1 MRAFTFVV
9 SALALTSAIACE
21 NARDQQKKVDE
32 AQAEADQKVAEA
44 NREANE
50 KAQKAQADA
59 DKTAAQAQLSFT
71 KLREDYRHDV
81 NEKLADLDKKIADL
95 DAKAKTL
102 KAPQRTELESKLV
115 DIRQSRQAFVG
126 EYQAIESASALT
138 WDDVKKRLDKSW
150 NDLETKVSRA

>member
-1 MRAFTFVV
+1 MLRRRAMRRMIRRRRRRRLIIAGMLIVGTS
-9 SALALTSAIACE
+9 SAMRKLT
-21 NARDQQKKVDE
+21 
-32 AQAEADQKVAEA
+32 
-44 NREANE
+44 
-50 KAQKAQADA
+50 QADA

-115 DIRQSRQAFVG
+115 DIRPSRQAFVG